1 MTLIWKLRDLL
12 VLKKTMK
19 SFVFFLLSFFIKQFF
34 FEYTYKMIE
43 SSNWFHRS
51 SGTIIN
57 GKISKH
63 VYNGF
68 KFTFQ
73 FKKKLSSTICD
84 KTNILYKIT

>member
-1 MTLIWKLRDLL
+1 
-12 VLKKTMK
+12 
-19 SFVFFLLSFFIKQFF
+19 
-34 FEYTYKMIE
+34 MIE

-51 SGTIIN
+51 SGTTIN

-68 KFTFQ
+68 EFTFQ
-73 FKKKLSSTICD
+73 FKKKLISTICD